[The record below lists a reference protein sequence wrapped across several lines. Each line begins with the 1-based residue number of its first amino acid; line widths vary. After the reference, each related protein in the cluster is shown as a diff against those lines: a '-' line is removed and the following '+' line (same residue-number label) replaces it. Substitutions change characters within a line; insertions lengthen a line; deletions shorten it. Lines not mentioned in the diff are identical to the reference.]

1 MDSQFRNAAFGGFNR
16 QDVME
21 YLERT
26 SKEHN
31 EALAQLRSQL
41 EQVQQEMSEQN
52 AKQELLQGQVQRLTE
67 ARDAAVQET
76 EQEKSARLDAEQQV
90 QEREA
95 RLARLENELRIL
107 RGTVEQLKPDAEAYA
122 AVKERT
128 AGVELEAHRR
138 AQKIVD
144 EAREEAARMHRQMEQ
159 WLGRFGREYEELCGQ
174 VDATVAHAAGELDK
188 VRMSLDRISQC
199 VGHQEE
205 ALVGMAR
212 VMEQDPA
219 KVPAPLPLD

>member
-1 MDSQFRNAAFGGFNR
+1 M
-16 QDVME
+16 
-21 YLERT
+21 
-26 SKEHN
+26 
-31 EALAQLRSQL
+31 
-41 EQVQQEMSEQN
+41 
-52 AKQELLQGQVQRLTE
+52 QRLTE

-76 EQEKSARLDAEQQV
+76 AQEQRARQAAEQQV
-90 QEREA
+90 QAQEERA
-95 RLARLENELRIL
+95 VRLEQEISALR
-107 RGTVEQLKPDAEAYA
+107 TVLEQIRPDAEAYV

-144 EAREEAARMHRQMEQ
+144 EAREEAAQMHRQMEA

-188 VRMSLDRISQC
+188 VRLSLDRISQC

-212 VMEQDPA
+212 IMEQDPA
-219 KVPAPLPLD
+219 KGNAPMPLE